1 MKINDLLLRL
11 TKEKY
16 LNRWIIF
23 LIDLFLSVFSTVTSL
38 ALVSYILDWNYTD
51 QIILT
56 VFLASLFCSPAS
68 FLVCQ
73 TYKGIIRHSAFTE
86 TGRIAM
92 SSSLKVATIL
102 PVLLFT
108 TGLLSFRGFLLGS
121 VVDFFLTFF
130 ILTIF
135 RAFLITLYTF
145 MVSSIASNRKDK
157 LFIFG
162 HEDSSP
168 ALLNDSFLREN
179 SSYQVEGFLRF
190 GQRVS
195 MRIGL
200 YKVYFITD
208 QEEFSRWVNRYNIK
222 AILFTDY
229 KAVKEESE
237 RLVRFCEKEK
247 VRMLLL
253 PSLDELKGGKLK
265 MRALP
270 EVRIE
275 DLLGREEIRINM
287 EEIAGSLKGKVVLV
301 TGAAGSIGSELCRQL
316 CHFGLKQLVLFDS
329 AETPMHNIRLELEEK
344 FPDVEFTPV
353 MGDIRMIHRVESIYQ
368 RFRPHIV
375 FHAAAYKHVSLMEEN
390 PCEAV
395 HTNVY
400 GTRNV
405 ADMAVKY
412 DVDKFIMVSTDK
424 AVNPTN
430 VMGASK
436 RLAEMYVQSL
446 SIAISKG
453 RQSGKTRFI
462 TTRFGNVLG
471 SNGSVIPRFRE
482 QLAKGGPLTVTHPDI
497 IRYFM
502 TIPEACRL
510 VLEAAFMGKGNE
522 IFVFDMG
529 TPVKI
534 ADLARRM
541 IELAGLIPG
550 EDIEIKYTGL
560 RPGEKLYEELLA
572 TKENTLPTENE
583 KIYRAQVRE
592 YDYED
597 ICTLMSPLIDL
608 AIKVDKMGTVRMM
621 KGIVPEFKSKNSV
634 YEVLDKE

>member
-1 MKINDLLLRL
+1 MKKITFAALAALTITACSSGPKFQVNGDISGADGKMLYLEASGLEGIAALDSVKLKGEGAFSFKQPRPESPEFYRLRIDDKVINFSVDSIETLQIKAPYVDFSTAYTIEGSGNSNKIKELTLKQIALQKNVDDLLATLRNNNISHDIFEDSL
-11 TKEKY
+11 ATLLNNYKEDVKVNYIFAAPNTAAAYFALFQKLNNY
-16 LNRWIIF
+16 LIF
-23 LIDLFLSVFSTVTSL
+23 DPLNNKDDVKCFAAVATSL
-38 ALVSYILDWNYTD
+38 NNTYPDAVRSKNLYNIVIKGMKNTRQPQSK
-51 QIILT
+51 
-56 VFLASLFCSPAS
+56 SLEIPQDKI
-68 FLVCQ
+68 VE
-73 TYKGIIRHSAFTE
+73 TGIID
-86 TGRIAM
+86 IA
-92 SSSLKVATIL
+92 LRDVKGNV
-102 PVLLFT
+102 
-108 TGLLSFRGFLLGS
+108 RK
-121 VVDFFLTFF
+121 LT
-130 ILTIF
+130 
-135 RAFLITLYTF
+135 
-145 MVSSIASNRKDK
+145 D
-157 LFIFG
+157 
-162 HEDSSP
+162 
-168 ALLNDSFLREN
+168 
-179 SSYQVEGFLRF
+179 
-190 GQRVS
+190 
-195 MRIGL
+195 
-200 YKVYFITD
+200 
-208 QEEFSRWVNRYNIK
+208 
-222 AILFTDY
+222 
-229 KAVKEESE
+229 
-237 RLVRFCEKEK
+237 
-247 VRMLLL
+247 
-253 PSLDELKGGKLK
+253 
-265 MRALP
+265 
-270 EVRIE
+270 
-275 DLLGREEIRINM
+275 
-287 EEIAGSLKGKVVLV
+287 LKGKVVLV

-375 FHAAAYKHVSLMEEN
+375 FHAAAYKHVPLMEEN

-453 RQSGKTRFI
+453 RHSGKTRFI

-634 YEVLDKE
+634 YEALDKAE